1 MQLTMTAAIDT
12 ESIAWS
18 VSNPRFPISNG
29 KSGKHAQRH
38 TNDSCSANFERSVTT
53 YGTEVFANDVASCA
67 ELVMNVGRGHEA
79 HGRQNEVLVVD

>member
-1 MQLTMTAAIDT
+1 MPLTMTAATDT
-12 ESIAWS
+12 ESIARL
-18 VSNPRFPISNG
+18 VPNPRFPISNCE
-29 KSGKHAQRH
+29 SGKHAKRH

-53 YGTEVFANDVASCA
+53 YGTEVFANDMASCA

>member
-1 MQLTMTAAIDT
+1 MPLTMTAATDT
-12 ESIAWS
+12 ESIARL
-18 VSNPRFPISNG
+18 VPKPRFLISNRE
-29 KSGKHAQRH
+29 SGKHAQQH

-53 YGTEVFANDVASCA
+53 YGTEVFTNDMASCA